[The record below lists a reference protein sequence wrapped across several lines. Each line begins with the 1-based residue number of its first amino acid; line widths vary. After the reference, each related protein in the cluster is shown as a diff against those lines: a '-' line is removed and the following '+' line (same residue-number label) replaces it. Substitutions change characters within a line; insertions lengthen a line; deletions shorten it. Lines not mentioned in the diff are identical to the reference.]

1 MLTLK
6 KAQNIPLVRIRNSFH
21 FQKVKVCYTVTTDLP
36 LSHMYTKMTISVE
49 IRASLHRSTL
59 FTIQTVAN
67 GHIYVLG
74 KRSWERDVAL
84 LLNTENS
91 ETVTSCGQPH
101 FASYTRMLIR

>member
-49 IRASLHRSTL
+49 IEPAYTEALCLLYKLWLMGISMYLAR
-59 FTIQTVAN
+59 
-67 GHIYVLG
+67 GLG
-74 KRSWERDVAL
+74 KEIL

-101 FASYTRMLIR
+101 FASYARMLIR